1 MSHFGSKTVFLNEN
15 TDKQIHQS
23 TQYYRP
29 QPINQ
34 LSRAEVD
41 SDCLQE
47 DKIFQIIFWTT
58 SKLSFLW
65 LQLFFGG
72 RKYKKRKKKTKIDRG
87 F

>member
-47 DKIFQIIFWTT
+47 DKIFQIIF
-58 SKLSFLW
+58 
-65 LQLFFGG
+65 
-72 RKYKKRKKKTKIDRG
+72 
-87 F
+87 